1 MATKI
6 KKHNP
11 HHGSMRTFGNNYA
24 PTRLNYQIID
34 GLYRNT
40 IFNKIVRKMIANV
53 VPSYFTLTVED
64 AQENRLPD
72 LEKECK
78 ELSSILNRELYVEA
92 YKSYFLY
99 GTAILYDGNR
109 DKDSG
114 LPKEILTLHPK
125 DVQVEMYVDGPK
137 YGEIKKWTYDYGG
150 KTIDLK
156 PEHIKVF
163 ANDPDLGGIFG
174 YSLLDPMLDT
184 LHQFLNN
191 RLDLAEILNRYA
203 IPIVQWAVN
212 VEDMNDEAL
221 QDNLVNRARQMLE
234 AQLDAGDDIV
244 SDARI
249 EPRTLSFAN
258 DVGHLISILKE
269 SRRDLGMLSIPE
281 SLMGGEISNLSGGKT
296 QAAVFMKE
304 VSDYRAELNDFLAR
318 YYYVPFLERKGRT
331 KGIDYHNVYL
341 SFPPTTT
348 ELPSESIIWVDTSL
362 NDGMIT
368 PNEGRAM
375 LGFRGA
381 APGLPRI
388 AAKNIGWIE
397 KALQLGLIDQDEGRY
412 WLGLE
417 GKAPGISDEMKEIFG
432 IGQEQPRD
440 IQGEFNS
447 TKSQEDKKE
456 DETKAKN
463 NKKVKEP
470 KNRDGRQPKG
480 APEEDKK

>member
-11 HHGSMRTFGNNYA
+11 HHGSIRTFGNEYA
-24 PTRLNYQIID
+24 PTQLTYQIID

-64 AQENRLPD
+64 AQENRLPK
-72 LEKECK
+72 LEEVCK
-78 ELSSILNRELYVEA
+78 ELSSILNRELYVDA
-92 YKSYFLY
+92 YKSYYLY

-109 DKDSG
+109 DKDNI
-114 LPKEILTLHPK
+114 PEDIITLHPK
-125 DVQVEMYVDGPK
+125 DVHVETHTTGSN
-137 YGEIKKWTYDYGG
+137 YGQIKKWVYQYG
-150 KTIDLK
+150 KESVDIK
-156 PEHIKVF
+156 PEYIKVF
-163 ANDPDLGGIFG
+163 ANDPDIGGIFG
-174 YSLLDPMLDT
+174 YSMLDPMLDT

-203 IPIVQWAVN
+203 IPIVQWAVD
-212 VEDMNDEAL
+212 VQDMTDESM

-244 SDARI
+244 CDARV

-318 YYYVPFLERKGRT
+318 NYYIPFLEKKGYV
-331 KGIDYHNVYL
+331 KGVDYHNVYL

-348 ELPSESIIWVDTSL
+348 ELPSESIIWVDSSL
-362 NDGMIT
+362 NDGLIT
-368 PNEGRAM
+368 QNEGRAM

-381 APGLPRI
+381 APGTPKI
-388 AAKNIGWIE
+388 PAKNIQWIE
-397 KALQLGLIDQDEGRY
+397 KALQLGLITQDEGREA
-412 WLGLE
+412 LGYD
-417 GKAPGISDEMKEIFG
+417 GPAPGITDEVKEIFG
-432 IGQEQPRD
+432 IGQQQGRNPE
-440 IQGEFNS
+440 GEFYSAPN
-447 TKSQEDKKE
+447 T
-456 DETKAKN
+456 ETNAKN

-470 KNRDGRQPKG
+470 KNRDGRDPKNKD
-480 APEEDKK
+480 ENRKR

>member
-11 HHGSMRTFGNNYA
+11 HHGSIKTFGNRYA
-24 PTRLNYQIID
+24 PTQLTYQIID

-40 IFNKIVRKMIANV
+40 IFNKIIRKMIANV

-64 AQENRLPD
+64 AQENRLPE
-72 LEKECK
+72 LEEVCK

-92 YKSYFLY
+92 YKSYYLY
-99 GTAILYDGNR
+99 GTGILYDGNR
-109 DKDSG
+109 GDDNI
-114 LPKEILTLHPK
+114 PTEIITLHPK
-125 DVQVEMYVDGPK
+125 DVHVEMYTEGSK
-137 YGEIKKWTYDYGG
+137 YGEIKKWIYNYGG
-150 KTIDLK
+150 KDIDIK
-156 PEHIKVF
+156 PEFVKVF
-163 ANDPDLGGIFG
+163 ANDPDIGGIFG
-174 YSLLDPMLDT
+174 YSTLDPMLDT

-203 IPIVQWAVN
+203 IPIVQWAVD
-212 VEDMNDEAL
+212 VEDMADESM

-234 AQLDAGDDIV
+234 QQLDAGDDIV

-318 YYYVPFLERKGRT
+318 NYYVPFLEKKGYT
-331 KGIDYHNVYL
+331 KGVDYHNVYL

-348 ELPSESIIWVDTSL
+348 ELPSESIIWVDTAL
-362 NDGMIT
+362 NDGIIT
-368 PNEGRAM
+368 PNEARAM

-381 APGLPRI
+381 APGTANIP
-388 AAKNIGWIE
+388 AKNIQWVE
-397 KALQLGLIDQDEGRY
+397 KALQLGLITQDEGREA
-412 WLGLE
+412 LGYE
-417 GKAPGISDEMKEIFG
+417 GKAPGIGEEVKEIFG
-432 IGQEQPRD
+432 IGQEQARD
-440 IQGEFNS
+440 IQGEYQPV
-447 TKSQEDKKE
+447 TET
-456 DETKAKN
+456 ETKAKN

-470 KNRDGRQPKG
+470 KNRDGRDPNNKD
-480 APEEDKK
+480 ENRKR

>member
-6 KKHNP
+6 KKTNP
-11 HHGSMRTFGNNYA
+11 HHSGTLRTFGNQYA
-24 PTRLNYQIID
+24 PTQLNYRIID

-40 IFNKIVRKMIANV
+40 ILNKIIRKYIANI

-64 AQENRLPD
+64 AQEKRIPE
-72 LEKECK
+72 LEELCK
-78 ELSSILNRELYVEA
+78 ELSSVLNRDLYVDA
-92 YKSYFLY
+92 WKSYLLY

-109 DKDSG
+109 KDDG
-114 LPKEILTLHPK
+114 TIENIIALHPR
-125 DVQVEMYVDGPK
+125 DVDVELYTFGPK
-137 YGEIKKWTYDYGG
+137 YGEIKHWNYSYGG
-150 KTIDLK
+150 EVKKLK
-156 PEHIKVF
+156 PENVKVF
-163 ANDPDLGGIFG
+163 ANDPDIGGIFG
-174 YSLLDPMLDT
+174 YSIVDPMLDT

-212 VEDMNDEAL
+212 VEDTADDSM
-221 QDNLVNRARQMLE
+221 QDNLINRARVMLE

-258 DVGHLISILKE
+258 DVGHLISILQE

-304 VSDYRAELNDFLAR
+304 VSDYRAELNDFLAEN
-318 YYYVPFLERKGRT
+318 YYVPFLERKGKT
-331 KGIDYHNVYL
+331 KGVHYHNVYL

-381 APGLPRI
+381 APGIPRI
-388 AAKNIGWIE
+388 PSKNIAWVE

-417 GKAPGISDEMKEIFG
+417 GKAPGLSKEVKEIFG
-432 IGQEQPRD
+432 IGIDQARD
-440 IQGEFNS
+440 IEGEFQPNS
-447 TKSQEDKKE
+447 KKKE
-456 DETKAKN
+456 DKPPETKAKN

-470 KNRDGRQPKG
+470 KNRDGRLPK
-480 APEEDKK
+480 EDKK